1 MNTFKLKIVASD
13 KVFFDGD
20 CRQLVLPIADDGLY
34 GFLANHEN
42 MVAPVEFGEMKIT
55 DADGKVIDAFI
66 GDGFIE
72 FFDNVVN
79 AVSLSAE
86 LPEDIDKR
94 RAQEA
99 KERAEEKLRQKQS
112 IYEYNQSM
120 ADLSRAMERLKVK
133 NRHEI

>member
-72 FFDNVVN
+72 FFDNAANVVCICPRI
-79 AVSLSAE
+79 LISAE
-86 LPEDIDKR
+86 R
-94 RAQEA
+94 R
-99 KERAEEKLRQKQS
+99 
-112 IYEYNQSM
+112 
-120 ADLSRAMERLKVK
+120 RLKREPK
-133 NRHEI
+133 KSSDKSSRFTNTISQWQTFQEPWSA

>member
-1 MNTFKLKIVASD
+1 
-13 KVFFDGD
+13 
-20 CRQLVLPIADDGLY
+20 
-34 GFLANHEN
+34 

-72 FFDNVVN
+72 FFDNVANV
-79 AVSLSAE
+79 VCISAE
-86 LPEDIDKR
+86 LPENIDKR

>member
-72 FFDNVVN
+72 FFDNVANV
-79 AVSLSAE
+79 VCISAE
-86 LPEDIDKR
+86 LPENIDKR
-94 RAQEA
+94 RAQ
-99 KERAEEKLRQKQS
+99 
-112 IYEYNQSM
+112 
-120 ADLSRAMERLKVK
+120 RLKREPRK
-133 NRHEI
+133 SSDKSSRFTNTISQWQTFQEPWSA

>member
-42 MVAPVEFGEMKIT
+42 MVAPVEF
-55 DADGKVIDAFI
+55 
-66 GDGFIE
+66 
-72 FFDNVVN
+72 
-79 AVSLSAE
+79 
-86 LPEDIDKR
+86 
-94 RAQEA
+94 
-99 KERAEEKLRQKQS
+99 
-112 IYEYNQSM
+112 
-120 ADLSRAMERLKVK
+120 AMERLKVK